1 MMTVAGVEPGRKE
14 DGGTSLGREE
24 KRETWYDD
32 DSIFYWMERDEE
44 KDLEPLTYLGTFF
57 PNGCR
62 FCM

>member
-1 MMTVAGVEPGRKE
+1 MGASETGKAPEEGRSPRE
-14 DGGTSLGREE
+14 DPEG

-32 DSIFYWMERDEE
+32 DSIFYWMDRDEE
-44 KDLEPLTYLGTFF
+44 QGLEPLSYLGTFF

>member
-1 MMTVAGVEPGRKE
+1 MDAEPAPEQEQGLPQ
-14 DGGTSLGREE
+14 GGKE

-32 DSIFYWMERDEE
+32 DSIFYWMDRDDQN
-44 KDLEPLTYLGTFF
+44 DLEPLTYLGTYF